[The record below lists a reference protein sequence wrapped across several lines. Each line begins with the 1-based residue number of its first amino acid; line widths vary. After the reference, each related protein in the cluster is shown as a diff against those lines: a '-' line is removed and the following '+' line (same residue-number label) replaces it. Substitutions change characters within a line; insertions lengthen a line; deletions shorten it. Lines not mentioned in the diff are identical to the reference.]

1 MNFKE
6 ANMKYLMDLSG
17 GEPSIM
23 REMVHLFVT
32 QTPFH
37 LEQLAGFIE
46 NRDWENIRSMAH
58 HIKPTLSYMGA
69 ENMRM
74 ILQEIEKMAEE
85 KRDYDQIVA
94 DFIPLRQRFEVL
106 FVELADYLATLK

>member
-6 ANMKYLMDLSG
+6 ANMRYLMDLSG
-17 GEPSIM
+17 GEPSII
-23 REMVHLFVT
+23 REMVQLFVT
-32 QTPFH
+32 QTPGH

-69 ENMRM
+69 EDMR
-74 ILQEIEKMAEE
+74 IVLQKIERMAEE
-85 KRDYDQIVA
+85 KRDYEQVVSE
-94 DFIPLRQRFEVL
+94 FSLLRQRFQLL
-106 FVELADYLATLK
+106 FEELGAYLATLK

>member
-6 ANMKYLMDLSG
+6 ANMRYLMDLSG

-23 REMVHLFVT
+23 REMVQLFVT
-32 QTPFH
+32 QTPGH
-37 LEQLAGFIE
+37 LEQLAVFIE

-69 ENMRM
+69 EDMR
-74 ILQEIEKMAEE
+74 IVLQKIEKMAEA
-85 KRDYDQIVA
+85 KRDHDQIVA

-106 FVELADYLATLK
+106 FAELADYLTTLK